1 MLTKSLCEV
10 SETVIFSQAASN
22 EEDAFEQSGQSELE
36 VPSCDRQGEQLSRN
50 ESQTDLKE
58 HISLTIQNESNL
70 VRSAS
75 ELSLPSEVGEDGE
88 SAPSHHSSAQSLHTS
103 HDGTDGGNF
112 VNPKGVKF
120 IPHQHTH
127 EGKLF
132 KIDFLAHLSR
142 RLVGELIVYPWS
154 GVRPSSVVRR
164 PSFTISNMNI
174 SATSGPIAT
183 KFYLKHHWVGG
194 KAALG

>member
-1 MLTKSLCEV
+1 M
-10 SETVIFSQAASN
+10 
-22 EEDAFEQSGQSELE
+22 
-36 VPSCDRQGEQLSRN
+36 
-50 ESQTDLKE
+50 
-58 HISLTIQNESNL
+58 
-70 VRSAS
+70 RSAS

-132 KIDFLAHLSR
+132 KIDVFFL
-142 RLVGELIVYPWS
+142 V
-154 GVRPSSVVRR
+154 
-164 PSFTISNMNI
+164 FNMGCNI
-174 SATSGPIAT
+174 LCFQNI
-183 KFYLKHHWVGG
+183 YE
-194 KAALG
+194 